1 MCVGISRG
9 SSFFLVLIAISI
21 TRSTVTAFMTS
32 SKPWRVSIGSIGI
45 HYHQR
50 LTMKSIQTWTCHSAI
65 VSTTSD
71 GVYIVNAMPEPLP
84 DPLQHRYFL
93 LRHGQ
98 STGNVEGVISSARSL
113 ARSSQHGLTQLGIQQ
128 GKESASN
135 FLSLLK
141 EQKLSSGEC
150 LLKDTHPTRV
160 FFYSSPFARARQ
172 TAEACQSELLTR
184 EDHISTLNELYL
196 QVQKDI
202 QIEDGLMERFFGDLD
217 GTPLPTYAYVWPE
230 DQRNVTQ
237 TGTYHVESVAAV
249 ATRLREVIQKIEDSS
264 LHRDHSDIIILTSH
278 ADVCQILQLY
288 ASGIDNV
295 GDFSSYRFANGEI
308 RFMGRTVD
316 TLPPRQPLEMPN
328 PLPEVKVLK

>member
-1 MCVGISRG
+1 MLNCNCQT
-9 SSFFLVLIAISI
+9 A
-21 TRSTVTAFMTS
+21 TAFMTS
-32 SKPWRVSIGSIGI
+32 SRRWPLIKGMIPNNPSS
-45 HYHQR
+45 
-50 LTMKSIQTWTCHSAI
+50 LSKAFSASTCLSAI
-65 VSTTSD
+65 LSTTSD

-84 DPLQHRYFL
+84 DPLQHQYFL

-113 ARSSQHGLTQLGIQQ
+113 ATSSKHGLTELGLQQ
-128 GKESASN
+128 GKDSAFK
-135 FLSLLK
+135 FLSLVE
-141 EQKLSSGEC
+141 EQKQSSGDC
-150 LLKDTHPTRV
+150 FLKDTHPTRV

-172 TAEACQSELLTR
+172 TAKACQSELLTR
-184 EDHISTLNELYL
+184 DDHISTLNRLHLE
-196 QVQKDI
+196 VQQEV

-237 TGTYHVESVAAV
+237 TGKYHVESVAAV
-249 ATRLREVIQKIEDSS
+249 ATRLKEVIMKIENNPM
-264 LHRDHSDIIILTSH
+264 HRDHSDIIVLTSH

-295 GDFSSYRFANGEI
+295 GDFSSYRFDNGEI

-316 TLPPRQPLEMPN
+316 TLPTRQPLEMPDA
-328 PLPEVKVLK
+328 LPQVRC